1 MTDDESVAAELS
13 RRVRANVAELLAE
26 FSALAGSCDP
36 NTTDLGTTDQIS
48 MFKERLA
55 DFVTRFGSMRRTR
68 VAAHVLNGYQRA
80 TDPALTN
87 LAHACSALE
96 LFHAAALV
104 HDDIIDESDTRRHH
118 PTLHTGWGVTL
129 AEQRNGDLPSRRPA
143 RLGLAAGLLGG
154 DVLLVLCARA
164 IGRVNEP
171 VRERTTEFFQD
182 VQLRTVVGEFQ
193 DVLLEHRRVNADRS
207 AITSMAVN
215 KTAWYTVIAPMTLAT
230 LCAEA
235 DDEVLPLLDTVGSA
249 YGEAFQLLDDLNGL
263 LADSATT
270 GKNPL
275 DDMNTGKATLLHH
288 LVRSHATADEL
299 ALLRQVYGHGHCTE
313 SDLTYYRGLV
323 RAHGDR
329 IIGELQTLLEGA
341 RVRLREAGFSGRTID
356 HIEHELIP
364 HDRLPVLSTERF
376 PPWQRVSTR
385 R

>member
-26 FSALAGSCDP
+26 FSDLAGSS
-36 NTTDLGTTDQIS
+36 DLDTSGQIS
-48 MFKERLA
+48 TFTQRLA

-68 VAAHVLNGYQRA
+68 VAAHVLHGYQSV
-80 TDPALTN
+80 TEQALEN
-87 LAHACSALE
+87 LAHACAALE

-118 PTLHTGWGVTL
+118 PTLHTGWSV
-129 AEQRNGDLPSRRPA
+129 AEQRNGDSSPPA

-164 IGRVNEP
+164 MGRVEEP
-171 VRERTTEFFQD
+171 VRDRMTEVFQD

-193 DVLLEHRRVNADRS
+193 DVLLERRRASADRG

-215 KTAWYTVIAPMTLAT
+215 KTAWYTVIAPMRLAA
-230 LCAEA
+230 LCAGA
-235 DDEVLPLLDTVGSA
+235 DDDVMPLFDTAGSA

-263 LADSATT
+263 LADSTTT

-288 LVRSHATADEL
+288 LVRDHATADEL
-299 ALLRQVYGHGHCTE
+299 AVLRQVYGHGRCTGP
-313 SDLTYYRGLV
+313 DLARYRGIV

-329 IIGELQTLLEGA
+329 VIGELQTLLGRA
-341 RVRLREAGFSGRTID
+341 RSRLRDAGFSDRTID
-356 HIEHELIP
+356 HVEHELIP
-364 HDRLPVLSTERF
+364 HDRLPVLFTERF
-376 PPWQRVSTR
+376 LPWQKVSTR